1 MSRKKKLQKKIAVA
15 VSVVNLL
22 NMGAPMVLPY
32 VNVAGQVPA
41 AGGQIVQFAD
51 TAQSVLYG
59 TAHAENYTIPPDST
73 VDVMNA
79 DDTMNVNN
87 GGTGTVT
94 TMTGGVQNVHSG
106 GTGTVVTM
114 SGGTQI
120 INNGGTGTVTTMTGG
135 GQIVSSGGTGTV
147 SSLQNGGTQIVY
159 NGGMAIST
167 TIDNGGTQSVL
178 SGGTATD
185 TTLKNKGKQIVSS
198 GGVASGGTFSGVNT
212 NTRGYQEVFEG
223 GTVVGAIFSAYGNQT
238 VTGGMARDTTVT
250 SGGIQAITNKGVSLN
265 AAIKSGGTQS
275 ATEGGI
281 LAGTQTIEAGASAS
295 GGTLKEITVEG
306 KTFKGV
312 QNVNSGGT
320 ANNITV
326 TGGGTQFV
334 LSGGRANGVTLDGGT
349 LSMAGRAIASGT
361 VGGHGKVVYDGGS
374 GQIPLGG
381 TNNFS
386 SFTVSGGTLE
396 TQNGFQINS
405 SGGITVNSGG
415 TLIAGGAVTV
425 QTSGSSLTVSGG
437 GTFSATNISAEN
449 GGEVSMSGGVLQAAG
464 DITIRHALTNAYGDV
479 CAGGTLTV
487 GAGATH
493 PTDKELNLSAGKNIN
508 ADGQVVS
515 ATNISAGGAIAAGS
529 ITAANVIAD
538 GSISASAN
546 ISADAIS
553 AGDTVSAGGNLT
565 AGTLALSAV
574 PASGAAVSAVGDVN
588 VTDLNVSDF
597 NPAQNTNG
605 SLISAGGTV
614 SAKTVNGKS
623 LTAGSTVD
631 TNVKQAQPKAGIDAT
646 FDSLSVSLA
655 ADQKT
660 LTYDAHNTYK
670 DIAFSTVTWNTG
682 SAYYDAAA
690 SDRFNDNTS
699 ISAEKLSF
707 TFAEES
713 QKASLASGSTMTL
726 FANATGLPAGMAVNY
741 GSGKTS
747 VAQEV
752 SYSAPN
758 GVALGATLT
767 GTVATVAGAA
777 VTSETTTSEETT
789 GTIKYTA
796 SSMTLDSVEL
806 AGWDGVASSAV
817 PSGWTAKSG
826 TAVTVYT
833 DNMNN
838 LPELE
843 AGTSRDIL
851 TASAGYFSSD
861 KIEGANKFGNGDAF
875 NEKLNGVAVTGHKLG
890 GIKDTNNGAALTYFA
905 MKKNVENITLGEMTF
920 TDGGTA
926 ATLTGVYDATGATL
940 NADSLI
946 FSKDSRTTMEP
957 GNTMTIVDATGAIK
971 NAKGESLKALDAG
984 IKTNFTYNFTDA
996 VADKGITFTGTHTDT
1011 LSLDAAKAKL
1021 TYTVGVKNVDTST
1034 MTGEIVWNNGDA
1046 HYKNTKYNFS
1056 ADAVTSLKGLTFAAV
1071 TADPWGQSMTLIGG
1085 DVAGTVTGAP
1095 ESFGVSVDQANT
1107 TLAATASGS
1116 ASVEDSSVK
1125 YAVTGVTLDKVTV
1138 KGAGGTA
1145 DKVPEHWTPAKDES
1159 GNVTATI
1166 ETDGMTV
1173 PTVDPEKHM
1182 DILQSD
1188 TDNFFA
1194 DVQIN
1199 GANAYKT
1206 AEFTETDGGITFTG
1220 SQSRGVTLNTEKNHI
1235 IYAVGTKNVSTAALT
1250 GEIVWNNGGVYYKNT
1265 KYRFNTDAV
1274 TSLKGLTFAAV
1285 TADPWG
1291 QSMTLIGGDVAGTVT
1306 GAPESFGVSVDQANT
1321 TLAATASGSASVEDS
1336 SVKYAVTGVTLDKV
1350 TVKGAG
1356 GTADKVPEQWM
1367 LAKDGSGDVTAT
1379 IETDGMSVPEVEAG
1393 KHKDILQSD
1402 TDNFFAGV
1410 QINGANAYKTTP
1422 FTEQDTAQSMT
1433 VAGTQSKGVTLNSEK
1448 KHIIYAVS
1456 TKDVNTVTLGKVD
1469 FVKDAVLL
1477 DRSGAEYNYATVTAL
1492 GTDGF
1497 NVAYA
1502 APETVT
1508 AGESMTLL
1516 KANETLKD
1524 MAAQTKETAY
1534 SFAPLS
1540 GVTIDANITGSLTT
1554 SKGMVTY
1561 TPSANQ
1567 ASKVTFGSLAWDESK
1582 PLLTRPA
1589 NITFA
1594 GADVDTSKIS
1604 FTGVTS
1610 LEADKKMTLVA
1621 DFGDSVGTITGT
1633 KYTVGT
1639 ALEGEGAA
1647 SLQGSD
1653 LIFTTKTGT
1662 ENITPQE
1669 QTHNAVMAMEAGMAT
1684 LAAGTEHLGNVMDGL
1699 GLAANA
1705 GADGTSTAASVGGE
1719 SSRYKTGSHV
1729 NTRSW
1734 NATVAVGRN
1743 HETKKGSL
1751 EYGIFGEY
1759 GKGSYTL
1766 HSDAGRGDGDGHYA
1780 GGGLLARWTNKH
1792 NVYTETSIRLGRMSD
1807 TASDI
1812 LHDAAGNGY
1821 GYDVHANYFGAHV
1834 GIGQVTNYRN
1844 GRSLNV
1850 YGKYF
1855 YTRREGVSFEAGAD
1869 HYDLDSVSSSLLR
1882 IGACYGTTVKR
1893 WNWYGGLA
1901 FEYEFDGK
1909 SEGMVSTG
1917 GNSAA
1922 IRAASVKGGSVRGDI
1937 GLRMDATKD
1946 NPWKADIAIYGYGGK
1961 HRGFGG
1967 NVTVAY
1973 TF

>member
-1 MSRKKKLQKKIAVA
+1 M
-15 VSVVNLL
+15 
-22 NMGAPMVLPY
+22 
-32 VNVAGQVPA
+32 
-41 AGGQIVQFAD
+41 
-51 TAQSVLYG
+51 
-59 TAHAENYTIPPDST
+59 
-73 VDVMNA
+73 
-79 DDTMNVNN
+79 
-87 GGTGTVT
+87 
-94 TMTGGVQNVHSG
+94 
-106 GTGTVVTM
+106 
-114 SGGTQI
+114 
-120 INNGGTGTVTTMTGG
+120 
-135 GQIVSSGGTGTV
+135 
-147 SSLQNGGTQIVY
+147 
-159 NGGMAIST
+159 
-167 TIDNGGTQSVL
+167 
-178 SGGTATD
+178 
-185 TTLKNKGKQIVSS
+185 
-198 GGVASGGTFSGVNT
+198 
-212 NTRGYQEVFEG
+212 
-223 GTVVGAIFSAYGNQT
+223 
-238 VTGGMARDTTVT
+238 
-250 SGGIQAITNKGVSLN
+250 
-265 AAIKSGGTQS
+265 
-275 ATEGGI
+275 
-281 LAGTQTIEAGASAS
+281 
-295 GGTLKEITVEG
+295 
-306 KTFKGV
+306 
-312 QNVNSGGT
+312 
-320 ANNITV
+320 
-326 TGGGTQFV
+326 
-334 LSGGRANGVTLDGGT
+334 
-349 LSMAGRAIASGT
+349 
-361 VGGHGKVVYDGGS
+361 
-374 GQIPLGG
+374 
-381 TNNFS
+381 
-386 SFTVSGGTLE
+386 
-396 TQNGFQINS
+396 
-405 SGGITVNSGG
+405 NSGG

-464 DITIRHALTNAYGDV
+464 DITVRHALTNAYGDV

-588 VTDLNVSDF
+588 ITDLNVSDF

-670 DIAFSTVTWNTG
+670 DIAFSTVPWNTG
-682 SAYYDAAA
+682 SAYYEAAA

-699 ISAEKLSF
+699 ISAEKLRF

-741 GSGKTS
+741 SAGKTS

-758 GVALGATLT
+758 GVALRATLT

-789 GTIKYTA
+789 GAINYTA

-826 TAVTVYT
+826 TAVTVYA
-833 DNMNN
+833 DNINN

-851 TASAGYFSSD
+851 TASVGYFSSD
-861 KIEGANKFGNGDAF
+861 KIEGTNKFGNGDAF

-926 ATLTGVYDATGATL
+926 ATLTGVYDATGATI
-940 NADSLI
+940 NADSLK
-946 FSKDSRTTMEP
+946 FSKASCPAMEP

-971 NAKGESLKALDAG
+971 NAKGESLKALTAG
-984 IKTNFTYNFTDA
+984 TKTSFTNDFTDT

-1011 LSLDAAKAKL
+1011 LSQDAAKAKL
-1021 TYTVGVKNVDTST
+1021 TYTVGAKSVST
-1034 MTGEIVWNNGDA
+1034 AALAGEIVWNNGDA

-1085 DVAGTVTGAP
+1085 NVAGTVTGAP
-1095 ESFGVSVDQANT
+1095 ASFGVSVDQANT

-1116 ASVEDSSVK
+1116 ASVEDGSVK

-1194 DVQIN
+1194 DMQIN

-1250 GEIVWNNGGVYYKNT
+1250 GEIVWNNSGVYYKNT

-1291 QSMTLIGGDVAGTVT
+1291 QSMTLIGGNVAGTVT
-1306 GAPESFGVSVDQANT
+1306 GAPASFGVSVDQANT
-1321 TLAATASGSASVEDS
+1321 TLAATASGSASVEDG

-1356 GTADKVPEQWM
+1356 GTADKVPEQWT
-1367 LAKDGSGDVTAT
+1367 LAKDGSGNVTAT

-1456 TKDVNTVTLGKVD
+1456 TKDVNTVTLGKAD

-1567 ASKVTFGSLAWDESK
+1567 ASKLTFGSLAWDESK

-1882 IGACYGTTVKR
+1882 IGARYGTTVKR

-1909 SEGMVSTG
+1909 SEGTVSTG

-1922 IRAASVKGGSVRGDI
+1922 IRAASVKGGSVRGEI

>member
-1 MSRKKKLQKKIAVA
+1 M
-15 VSVVNLL
+15 
-22 NMGAPMVLPY
+22 
-32 VNVAGQVPA
+32 
-41 AGGQIVQFAD
+41 
-51 TAQSVLYG
+51 
-59 TAHAENYTIPPDST
+59 
-73 VDVMNA
+73 
-79 DDTMNVNN
+79 
-87 GGTGTVT
+87 
-94 TMTGGVQNVHSG
+94 
-106 GTGTVVTM
+106 
-114 SGGTQI
+114 
-120 INNGGTGTVTTMTGG
+120 
-135 GQIVSSGGTGTV
+135 
-147 SSLQNGGTQIVY
+147 
-159 NGGMAIST
+159 
-167 TIDNGGTQSVL
+167 
-178 SGGTATD
+178 
-185 TTLKNKGKQIVSS
+185 
-198 GGVASGGTFSGVNT
+198 
-212 NTRGYQEVFEG
+212 
-223 GTVVGAIFSAYGNQT
+223 
-238 VTGGMARDTTVT
+238 
-250 SGGIQAITNKGVSLN
+250 
-265 AAIKSGGTQS
+265 
-275 ATEGGI
+275 
-281 LAGTQTIEAGASAS
+281 
-295 GGTLKEITVEG
+295 
-306 KTFKGV
+306 
-312 QNVNSGGT
+312 
-320 ANNITV
+320 
-326 TGGGTQFV
+326 
-334 LSGGRANGVTLDGGT
+334 
-349 LSMAGRAIASGT
+349 
-361 VGGHGKVVYDGGS
+361 
-374 GQIPLGG
+374 
-381 TNNFS
+381 
-386 SFTVSGGTLE
+386 
-396 TQNGFQINS
+396 
-405 SGGITVNSGG
+405 NSGG

-1085 DVAGTVTGAP
+1085 NVAGTVTGAP
-1095 ESFGVSVDQANT
+1095 ASFGVSVDQANT

-1116 ASVEDSSVK
+1116 ASVEDGSVK

-1265 KYRFNTDAV
+1265 KYNFSADSV
-1274 TSLKGLTFAAV
+1274 TSLKDLTFAAV

-1291 QSMTLIGGDVAGTVT
+1291 QSMTRPLGPV
-1306 GAPESFGVSVDQANT
+1306 
-1321 TLAATASGSASVEDS
+1321 
-1336 SVKYAVTGVTLDKV
+1336 Y
-1350 TVKGAG
+1350 
-1356 GTADKVPEQWM
+1356 
-1367 LAKDGSGDVTAT
+1367 
-1379 IETDGMSVPEVEAG
+1379 
-1393 KHKDILQSD
+1393 D
-1402 TDNFFAGV
+1402 TDRRQCG
-1410 QINGANAYKTTP
+1410 
-1422 FTEQDTAQSMT
+1422 
-1433 VAGTQSKGVTLNSEK
+1433 
-1448 KHIIYAVS
+1448 
-1456 TKDVNTVTLGKVD
+1456 
-1469 FVKDAVLL
+1469 
-1477 DRSGAEYNYATVTAL
+1477 
-1492 GTDGF
+1492 
-1497 NVAYA
+1497 
-1502 APETVT
+1502 
-1508 AGESMTLL
+1508 
-1516 KANETLKD
+1516 
-1524 MAAQTKETAY
+1524 
-1534 SFAPLS
+1534 
-1540 GVTIDANITGSLTT
+1540 
-1554 SKGMVTY
+1554 
-1561 TPSANQ
+1561 
-1567 ASKVTFGSLAWDESK
+1567 
-1582 PLLTRPA
+1582 
-1589 NITFA
+1589 
-1594 GADVDTSKIS
+1594 
-1604 FTGVTS
+1604 
-1610 LEADKKMTLVA
+1610 
-1621 DFGDSVGTITGT
+1621 
-1633 KYTVGT
+1633 
-1639 ALEGEGAA
+1639 
-1647 SLQGSD
+1647 
-1653 LIFTTKTGT
+1653 
-1662 ENITPQE
+1662 
-1669 QTHNAVMAMEAGMAT
+1669 
-1684 LAAGTEHLGNVMDGL
+1684 
-1699 GLAANA
+1699 
-1705 GADGTSTAASVGGE
+1705 
-1719 SSRYKTGSHV
+1719 
-1729 NTRSW
+1729 
-1734 NATVAVGRN
+1734 
-1743 HETKKGSL
+1743 
-1751 EYGIFGEY
+1751 
-1759 GKGSYTL
+1759 
-1766 HSDAGRGDGDGHYA
+1766 
-1780 GGGLLARWTNKH
+1780 
-1792 NVYTETSIRLGRMSD
+1792 
-1807 TASDI
+1807 
-1812 LHDAAGNGY
+1812 GNGY
-1821 GYDVHANYFGAHV
+1821 RRA
-1834 GIGQVTNYRN
+1834 GIFRC
-1844 GRSLNV
+1844 
-1850 YGKYF
+1850 F
-1855 YTRREGVSFEAGAD
+1855 
-1869 HYDLDSVSSSLLR
+1869 
-1882 IGACYGTTVKR
+1882 C
-1893 WNWYGGLA
+1893 
-1901 FEYEFDGK
+1901 
-1909 SEGMVSTG
+1909 
-1917 GNSAA
+1917 
-1922 IRAASVKGGSVRGDI
+1922 
-1937 GLRMDATKD
+1937 
-1946 NPWKADIAIYGYGGK
+1946 
-1961 HRGFGG
+1961 
-1967 NVTVAY
+1967 
-1973 TF
+1973 

>member
-1 MSRKKKLQKKIAVA
+1 
-15 VSVVNLL
+15 
-22 NMGAPMVLPY
+22 MGAPLVLPY
-32 VNVAGQVPA
+32 VNVAGRVPA

-59 TAHAENYTIPPDST
+59 TAHAANYTIPPDSP
-73 VDVMNA
+73 VNVMNA

-87 GGTGTVT
+87 SGTGTVT
-94 TMTGGVQNVHSG
+94 TMSGGVQNVHSG
-106 GTGTVVTM
+106 GTGMVVTM

-120 INNGGTGTVTTMTGG
+120 VNNGGTGTVTTMNGG
-135 GQIVSSGGTGTV
+135 EQIVGSGGTGTV
-147 SSLQNGGTQIVY
+147 SSLQSGGTQIVNY
-159 NGGMAIST
+159 GGMAIST

-185 TTLKNKGKQIVSS
+185 TTLKYKGKQIVSS

-265 AAIKSGGTQS
+265 AAIMSGGTQS

-349 LSMAGRAIASGT
+349 LSMAGGAIASGT

-553 AGDTVSAGGNLT
+553 AVDTVSAGGNLT

-670 DIAFSTVTWNTG
+670 DIAFSTVPWNTG
-682 SAYYDAAA
+682 SAYYEAAA

-741 GSGKTS
+741 SAGKTS

-758 GVALGATLT
+758 GVALRATLT

-789 GTIKYTA
+789 GAINYTA

-833 DNMNN
+833 DNINN
-838 LPELE
+838 LPEME

-851 TASAGYFSSD
+851 TASVGYFSLD
-861 KIEGANKFGNGDAF
+861 KIEGTNKFGNGDAF

-926 ATLTGVYDATGATL
+926 ATLTGVYDATGATI
-940 NADSLI
+940 NADSLK
-946 FSKDSRTTMEP
+946 FSKASCPAMEP

-971 NAKGESLKALDAG
+971 NAKGESLKALTAG
-984 IKTNFTYNFTDA
+984 TKTSFTNDFTDT
-996 VADKGITFTGTHTDT
+996 VANKGITFTGTHTDT
-1011 LSLDAAKAKL
+1011 LSQDAAKAKL
-1021 TYTVGVKNVDTST
+1021 TYTVGAKNVST
-1034 MTGEIVWNNGDA
+1034 AALAGEIVWNNGDV
-1046 HYKNTKYNFS
+1046 HYENTKYNFS
-1056 ADAVTSLKGLTFAAV
+1056 VDSVTSLKGLTFAARN
-1071 TADPWGQSMTLIGG
+1071 TDPWGQSMTLIGG
-1085 DVAGTVTGAP
+1085 NAAGTVTGAP
-1095 ESFGVSVDQANT
+1095 ESFGVSVDKTNT

-1116 ASVEDSSVK
+1116 ASVEDGSVK
-1125 YAVTGVTLDKVTV
+1125 YAVTGV
-1138 KGAGGTA
+1138 
-1145 DKVPEHWTPAKDES
+1145 
-1159 GNVTATI
+1159 I
-1166 ETDGMTV
+1166 
-1173 PTVDPEKHM
+1173 
-1182 DILQSD
+1182 
-1188 TDNFFA
+1188 
-1194 DVQIN
+1194 
-1199 GANAYKT
+1199 
-1206 AEFTETDGGITFTG
+1206 
-1220 SQSRGVTLNTEKNHI
+1220 
-1235 IYAVGTKNVSTAALT
+1235 
-1250 GEIVWNNGGVYYKNT
+1250 
-1265 KYRFNTDAV
+1265 
-1274 TSLKGLTFAAV
+1274 
-1285 TADPWG
+1285 
-1291 QSMTLIGGDVAGTVT
+1291 
-1306 GAPESFGVSVDQANT
+1306 
-1321 TLAATASGSASVEDS
+1321 
-1336 SVKYAVTGVTLDKV
+1336 LDKV

-1356 GTADKVPEQWM
+1356 GTADKVPEQWT
-1367 LAKDGSGDVTAT
+1367 LAKDGNGNVTAT
-1379 IETDGMSVPEVEAG
+1379 IETDGMTVPTVDPG
-1393 KHKDILQSD
+1393 KHIDILQSD
-1402 TDNFFAGV
+1402 TDNFFSGV
-1410 QINGANAYKTTP
+1410 KINGINAYKTEE
-1422 FTEQDTAQSMT
+1422 FTEQDTAQSVT
-1433 VAGTQSKGVTLNSEK
+1433 VAGAQGKGVTLNSEK

-1456 TKDVNTVTLGKVD
+1456 KKDVNTVTLGRVD
-1469 FVKDAVLL
+1469 FVKDTTLL
-1477 DRSGAEYNYATVTAL
+1477 DRSGTEYNYATVTTF

-1497 NVAYA
+1497 NITYA

-1508 AGESMTLL
+1508 AGDSMTLL
-1516 KANETLKD
+1516 KANETLQD
-1524 MAAQTKETAY
+1524 MAAVEKQKQYKVTMQSGDLAMYTVDAILTGNLTAN
-1534 SFAPLS
+1534 S
-1540 GVTIDANITGSLTT
+1540 GRVAFTAT
-1554 SKGMVTY
+1554 V
-1561 TPSANQ
+1561 NQ
-1567 ASKVTFGSLAWDESK
+1567 ATKLSFENVNWLDSGALIDHKTTLANVSF
-1582 PLLTRPA
+1582 
-1589 NITFA
+1589 N
-1594 GADVDTSKIS
+1594 GAVVDTSKIN
-1604 FTGVTS
+1604 FINKQG
-1610 LEADKKMTLVA
+1610 LEANQQMTLVS
-1621 DFGDSVGTITGT
+1621 DFGGKPGKITGT
-1633 KYTVGT
+1633 TYKVGT
-1639 ALEGEGAA
+1639 AFEGEGAA
-1647 SLQGSD
+1647 EMSGDD
-1653 LIFTTKTGT
+1653 LIFKTKTGAGHVSD
-1662 ENITPQE
+1662 E
-1669 QTHNAVMAMEAGMAT
+1669 THHAVMAAEAGMAL
-1684 LAAGTEHLGNVMDGL
+1684 LAAGSEHVGNVMSGIGL
-1699 GLAANA
+1699 KDNA
-1705 GADGTSTAASVGGE
+1705 GSDGTSVAASLGGGAFHYE
-1719 SSRYKTGSHV
+1719 TGSHV
-1729 NTRSW
+1729 NSHTW
-1734 NATVAVGRN
+1734 NAVVAAGA
-1743 HETKKGSL
+1743 KKEL
-1751 EYGIFGEY
+1751 EKGTLQYGLFGEY
-1759 GKGSYTL
+1759 GKGNYTL
-1766 HSDAGRGDGDGHYA
+1766 HSNAGRGDGDAHYA
-1780 GGGLLARWTNKH
+1780 GGGLLARWTNKYS
-1792 NVYTETSIRLGRMSD
+1792 VYAEASIRQGRMSD

-1821 GYDVHANYFGAHV
+1821 GYNVHTNYFGVHLGLGKV
-1834 GIGQVTNYRN
+1834 FWYNSGH
-1844 GRSLNV
+1844 SLDV

-1855 YTRREGVSFEAGAD
+1855 YTKRNGVSFEAGTD
-1869 HYDLDSVSSSLLR
+1869 HYDLDSVASSILR
-1882 IGACYGTTVKR
+1882 IGARYGSTDKK

-1901 FEYEFDGK
+1901 YEYEFDG
-1909 SEGMVSTG
+1909 EANGTVNDT
-1917 GNSAA
+1917 A
-1922 IRAASVKGGSVRGDI
+1922 IRAANVKGGSVRGEI
-1937 GLRMDATKD
+1937 GLRIDATTD
-1946 NPWKADIAIYGYGGK
+1946 NPWKADIAVYGYGGK